1 VSALSDTVL
10 LVEDDQTLAAAVRY
24 NLERAGLT
32 CLLAA
37 DGVRALEL
45 ARRERPDVVLLDL
58 MLPGMDGL
66 EVCRRL
72 RAESTVPI
80 LMLTARAE
88 ETDRVVGLE
97 VGADDYI
104 TKPFS
109 MRELVARVRATLR
122 RTQFVAPTPRT
133 EDRVGFGNVSLD
145 LARRIATRD
154 GAALVLKPREF
165 DLLAFLATHPGQ
177 VFSRD
182 QLLEQVWGYDYEGGS
197 RTIDVHVRWLRQKIE
212 ADPARPVHLLTAR
225 SVGYRFEPGAAV
237 TDSV

>member
-1 VSALSDTVL
+1 MSALSDTVL

>member
-1 VSALSDTVL
+1 ML